1 MALRPRLLATSLAA
15 AAVVSVMGGWVLSRA
30 LADDSSDESIVLDVP
45 GEYEQ
50 PPDGTNLDN
59 TGRALP
65 DVTLVDAAGNDVPT
79 AALLGRPLIIN
90 LWFSTCAPCRRELAD
105 IAGVDAEL
113 AGAIRFVGVNPLD
126 DATTMTSFAEERG
139 VDYELLRDP
148 SSELVDAL
156 GIVNFPATV
165 FVGADGSILLETG
178 VLTAAELR
186 AHVEHV
192 F

>member
-1 MALRPRLLATSLAA
+1 MALRPRLLATSLAV
-15 AAVVSVMGGWVLSRA
+15 AAVVSVTGGWA
-30 LADDSSDESIVLDVP
+30 LARVIGDESSDDVVVLDVP

-50 PPDGTNLDN
+50 PPDGTNADN

-65 DVTLVDAAGNDVPT
+65 QIDLVDAAGNDVAT
-79 AALLGRPLIIN
+79 ASLLGRPLIIN
-90 LWFSTCAPCRRELAD
+90 LWYSTCAPCRRELAD
-105 IAGVDAEL
+105 FAAVDAEL

-126 DATTMTSFAEERG
+126 DSTTMASFADERG
-139 VDYELLRDP
+139 VTYELLRDP

-156 GIVNFPATV
+156 GITNFPATV
-165 FVGADGSILLETG
+165 FVAADGSIVLETG